1 MMYFRELFNKHY
13 GGKEQTIP
21 YYWLPKWCGDVTE
34 ASARVLDDYKESMKK
49 EEEKLEDE
57 GVFGP
62 STTKEI
68 EKEVSTTSEEL
79 TVPSEKVVGYIA
91 LDGQG

>member
-13 GGKEQTIP
+13 SGMEQTVP

-34 ASARVLDDYKESMKK
+34 ASARVLEDYQSSMKK

-57 GVFGP
+57 GVF
-62 STTKEI
+62 
-68 EKEVSTTSEEL
+68 EK
-79 TVPSEKVVGYIA
+79 K
-91 LDGQG
+91 